1 MPIVIMSTE
10 RVYKYCLFEVIV
22 KWPGS
27 VHDARIFSNSLLNLL
42 WHNHVIT
49 TYLKVI
55 IENEP
60 SVPLCLLGDPAYS
73 FLLFIV
79 SKISNGGKT
88 PEERFFEYCLSPGMT
103 EYAFGRFSA
112 RFGCLRRD
120 IEKQPPEV
128 FYRKRC
134 S

>member
-42 WHNHVIT
+42 LHNHVIT
-49 TYLKVI
+49 TYSKVI
-55 IENEP
+55 IEN
-60 SVPLCLLGDPAYS
+60 DPAYS

-103 EYAFGRFSA
+103 ECAFGRLSA

>member
-1 MPIVIMSTE
+1 MPIVTMSTE
-10 RVYKYCLFEVIV
+10 RVYKYCLFEVVV

-42 WHNHVIT
+42 LHNHVIT
-49 TYLKVI
+49 TYSKVI
-55 IENEP
+55 IEN
-60 SVPLCLLGDPAYS
+60 DPAYS

-88 PEERFFEYCLSPGMT
+88 PEERFFEYCLSSGMT
-103 EYAFGRFSA
+103 ECAFGRLSA
-112 RFGCLRRD
+112 TFGCLRRD
-120 IEKQPPEV
+120 IQKKPPEV